1 MARPIHPELLT
12 DLFNKI
18 GHEPTY
24 RLKVENRADH
34 AIAVRWVLI

>member
-18 GHEPTY
+18 GPSRHFVAL
-24 RLKVENRADH
+24 RDLV
-34 AIAVRWVLI
+34 AIGA